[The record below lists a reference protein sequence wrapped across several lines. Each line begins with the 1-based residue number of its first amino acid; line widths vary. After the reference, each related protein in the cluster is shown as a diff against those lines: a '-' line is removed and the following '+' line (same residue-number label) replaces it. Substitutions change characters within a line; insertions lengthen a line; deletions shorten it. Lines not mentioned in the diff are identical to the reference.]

1 VNASAAR
8 GDLIVIAA
16 PSGAGKTTL
25 VRALLQRMPEL
36 VFSISHTTR
45 SPRPAERDGIDYFF
59 VDEPEFLRMA
69 EAGQFLEHA
78 LVFDHWYGTGKAYVE
93 DLRARGRTVLLEID
107 WQGAQQVRQAAPD
120 ARTIFIVPPS
130 IADLEDRLRGRATD
144 SEATIARRLRDSVSD
159 LEHWN
164 EFDYVIVN
172 DDIDQAADELAAVVA
187 GSAEHCRSDRPETR
201 ADVERML
208 AGRA

>member
-45 SPRPAERDGIDYFF
+45 SPRPAERDGVDYFF
-59 VDEPEFLRMA
+59 VDEQEFLRMA

-78 LVFDHWYGTGKAYVE
+78 LVFDHRYGTGKACVE

-107 WQGAQQVRQAAPD
+107 WQGARQVRQAAPD

-130 IADLEDRLRGRATD
+130 IADLEARLRGRATD
-144 SEATIARRLRDSVSD
+144 SESTIARRLRDSVSD

-187 GSAEHCRSDRPETR
+187 GSAERCRSDQPETR
-201 ADVERML
+201 ADVERVL